1 VNHRVAIL
9 HGVNLD
15 TLGRRD
21 PAVYG
26 TLTLAELEGQVG
38 RFAREFGFEASF
50 FQTNHE
56 GEYCE
61 QLHRAAE
68 RSDAVVLNPG
78 AWAHYSFAI
87 RDALEVAALP
97 AVEVH
102 ISDIESREEWRRHSV
117 IRDLCL
123 GHVQGKGVGGYREA
137 MEILRAAL

>member
-1 VNHRVAIL
+1 MNHRVAIL